1 MVFALLLVFV
11 IFLMRK
17 VFPFSALV
25 IKLTTKFFNLCS
37 RFAATSACK
46 MVNFNKIYFKYKLS
60 NEWVASFKFVKFWS
74 TSHMNVFLAVGG
86 RKLGTSACGNQ
97 KIVDVK

>member
-1 MVFALLLVFV
+1 
-11 IFLMRK
+11 
-17 VFPFSALV
+17 
-25 IKLTTKFFNLCS
+25 
-37 RFAATSACK
+37 

-60 NEWVASFKFVKFWS
+60 NEWEASFKFVKFWS
-74 TSHMNVFLAVGG
+74 ASQMNVFLAVGG

>member
-1 MVFALLLVFV
+1 MA
-11 IFLMRK
+11 
-17 VFPFSALV
+17 
-25 IKLTTKFFNLCS
+25 
-37 RFAATSACK
+37 
-46 MVNFNKIYFKYKLS
+46 NFNKIYFKYKLS

-74 TSHMNVFLAVGG
+74 ASHINVFLAVGG